1 MSIKDITNKN
11 KQKYLTPIAMLSLLV
26 LSIFLQSLTTLT
38 KQASATDGLSISTNK
53 GSILGN
59 ETIDITS
66 EANLFEGKTISQI
79 SVGGNHSLA
88 LDSEGQIYAWGSN
101 DYGQLGNGDTTDSN
115 TPVKVDTSGVLAGK
129 TISQISAGGI
139 HSLALD
145 SEGQIYAWGYNYY
158 GQLGNGDTTD
168 SNTPVKVD
176 ASGVLAGKTIT
187 QISAGFFHPLA
198 LDSEGQIYAW
208 GYNYNGQ
215 LGNGDTT
222 DSNTPVKVDT
232 SGVLAGK
239 TISQI
244 SAGGAHSLALDSEG
258 QIYAWGSN
266 IYGQLGN
273 GDTTSS
279 NTPVKVD
286 TSGVLAGKTITQ
298 ISAGSGHSLALDS
311 EGQIYAWGGNYVGQ
325 LGNGDTTDSNTP
337 VQTNFSN
344 MLDRSITSIKFGDVE
359 AISFNVIDGKTIKA
373 ITPPHTA
380 GKVDITITDNEGKTW
395 TILQGYEYMGEKQE
409 EENNDNSQNNTDQNT
424 ISPEDITAPNTG
436 RGI

>member
-53 GSILGN
+53 GIILGN

-79 SVGGNHSLA
+79 SAGSVHSLA
-88 LDSEGQIYAWGSN
+88 LDSEGQIYAWG
-101 DYGQLGNGDTTDSN
+101 
-115 TPVKVDTSGVLAGK
+115 A
-129 TISQISAGGI
+129 
-139 HSLALD
+139 
-145 SEGQIYAWGYNYY
+145 
-158 GQLGNGDTTD
+158 
-168 SNTPVKVD
+168 
-176 ASGVLAGKTIT
+176 
-187 QISAGFFHPLA
+187 
-198 LDSEGQIYAW
+198 
-208 GYNYNGQ
+208 NYN
-215 LGNGDTT
+215 
-222 DSNTPVKVDT
+222 
-232 SGVLAGK
+232 
-239 TISQI
+239 
-244 SAGGAHSLALDSEG
+244 
-258 QIYAWGSN
+258 
-266 IYGQLGN
+266 GQLGN

-286 TSGVLAGKTITQ
+286 TSGVLAGKTISQ
-298 ISAGSGHSLALDS
+298 ISAGGVHSLALDS
-311 EGQIYAWGGNYVGQ
+311 EGQIYAWGYNDYGQ
-325 LGNGDTTDSNTP
+325 LGNGDTITSNTP
-337 VQTNFSN
+337 VQTNFST

-436 RGI
+436 YKESLYEGLAQKHA

>member
-79 SVGGNHSLA
+79 SA
-88 LDSEGQIYAWGSN
+88 GS
-101 DYGQLGNGDTTDSN
+101 G
-115 TPVKVDTSGVLAGK
+115 
-129 TISQISAGGI
+129 

-145 SEGQIYAWGYNYY
+145 SEGQIYAWGYNDY
-158 GQLGNGDTTD
+158 GQLGNGDTTS

-176 ASGVLAGKTIT
+176 A
-187 QISAGFFHPLA
+187 
-198 LDSEGQIYAW
+198 
-208 GYNYNGQ
+208 
-215 LGNGDTT
+215 
-222 DSNTPVKVDT
+222 

-258 QIYAWGSN
+258 QIYAWGYN
-266 IYGQLGN
+266 DYGQLGN

-286 TSGVLAGKTITQ
+286 ASGVLAGKTISQ
-298 ISAGSGHSLALDS
+298 ISAGGAHSLALDS
-311 EGQIYAWGGNYVGQ
+311 EGQIYAWGYNDYGQ
-325 LGNGDTTDSNTP
+325 LGNG
-337 VQTNFSN
+337 
-344 MLDRSITSIKFGDVE
+344 
-359 AISFNVIDGKTIKA
+359 
-373 ITPPHTA
+373 
-380 GKVDITITDNEGKTW
+380 
-395 TILQGYEYMGEKQE
+395 
-409 EENNDNSQNNTDQNT
+409 
-424 ISPEDITAPNTG
+424 
-436 RGI
+436 

>member
-79 SVGGNHSLA
+79 SA
-88 LDSEGQIYAWGSN
+88 GS
-101 DYGQLGNGDTTDSN
+101 D
-115 TPVKVDTSGVLAGK
+115 
-129 TISQISAGGI
+129 

-145 SEGQIYAWGYNYY
+145 SEGQIYAWGYNY
-158 GQLGNGDTTD
+158 
-168 SNTPVKVD
+168 
-176 ASGVLAGKTIT
+176 
-187 QISAGFFHPLA
+187 
-198 LDSEGQIYAW
+198 
-208 GYNYNGQ
+208 
-215 LGNGDTT
+215 
-222 DSNTPVKVDT
+222 
-232 SGVLAGK
+232 
-239 TISQI
+239 
-244 SAGGAHSLALDSEG
+244 
-258 QIYAWGSN
+258 
-266 IYGQLGN
+266 YGQLGN

-286 TSGVLAGKTITQ
+286 TSGVLAGKTISQ
-298 ISAGSGHSLALDS
+298 ISAGSNHSLALDS

-325 LGNGDTTDSNTP
+325 LGNGGTTDSNTP

-436 RGI
+436 YKESLYEGLAQKHA

>member
-79 SVGGNHSLA
+79 SAGSVHSLA
-88 LDSEGQIYAWGSN
+88 LDSEGQIYAWG
-101 DYGQLGNGDTTDSN
+101 
-115 TPVKVDTSGVLAGK
+115 A
-129 TISQISAGGI
+129 
-139 HSLALD
+139 
-145 SEGQIYAWGYNYY
+145 
-158 GQLGNGDTTD
+158 
-168 SNTPVKVD
+168 
-176 ASGVLAGKTIT
+176 
-187 QISAGFFHPLA
+187 
-198 LDSEGQIYAW
+198 
-208 GYNYNGQ
+208 NYNGR
-215 LGNGDTT
+215 
-222 DSNTPVKVDT
+222 
-232 SGVLAGK
+232 
-239 TISQI
+239 
-244 SAGGAHSLALDSEG
+244 
-258 QIYAWGSN
+258 
-266 IYGQLGN
+266 LGN

-298 ISAGSGHSLALDS
+298 ISAGDGHSLALDS
-311 EGQIYAWGGNYVGQ
+311 EGQIYAWGANYNGQ
-325 LGNGDTTDSNTP
+325 LGNGTTITSNTP

-436 RGI
+436 YKESLYEGLAQKHA

>member
-79 SVGGNHSLA
+79 S
-88 LDSEGQIYAWGSN
+88 
-101 DYGQLGNGDTTDSN
+101 
-115 TPVKVDTSGVLAGK
+115 
-129 TISQISAGGI
+129 AGGV

-187 QISAGFFHPLA
+187 QISAG
-198 LDSEGQIYAW
+198 D
-208 GYNYNGQ
+208 
-215 LGNGDTT
+215 
-222 DSNTPVKVDT
+222 
-232 SGVLAGK
+232 
-239 TISQI
+239 
-244 SAGGAHSLALDSEG
+244 
-258 QIYAWGSN
+258 
-266 IYGQLGN
+266 
-273 GDTTSS
+273 
-279 NTPVKVD
+279 
-286 TSGVLAGKTITQ
+286 
-298 ISAGSGHSLALDS
+298 GHSLALDS
-311 EGQIYAWGGNYVGQ
+311 EGQIYAWGANYYGQ
-325 LGNGDTTDSNTP
+325 LGNGDTTSSNTP

>member
-79 SVGGNHSLA
+79 SAGNNHSLA
-88 LDSEGQIYAWGSN
+88 LDSEGQIYAWG
-101 DYGQLGNGDTTDSN
+101 
-115 TPVKVDTSGVLAGK
+115 A
-129 TISQISAGGI
+129 
-139 HSLALD
+139 
-145 SEGQIYAWGYNYY
+145 
-158 GQLGNGDTTD
+158 
-168 SNTPVKVD
+168 
-176 ASGVLAGKTIT
+176 
-187 QISAGFFHPLA
+187 
-198 LDSEGQIYAW
+198 
-208 GYNYNGQ
+208 NYN
-215 LGNGDTT
+215 
-222 DSNTPVKVDT
+222 
-232 SGVLAGK
+232 
-239 TISQI
+239 
-244 SAGGAHSLALDSEG
+244 
-258 QIYAWGSN
+258 
-266 IYGQLGN
+266 GQLGN

-286 TSGVLAGKTITQ
+286 TSGVLAGKTISQ
-298 ISAGSGHSLALDS
+298 ISAGGVHSLALDS
-311 EGQIYAWGGNYVGQ
+311 EGQIYAWGYNDNGQ

-395 TILQGYEYMGEKQE
+395 TILQGYEYIDEKQE

-436 RGI
+436 YKESLYEGLAQKHA

>member
-101 DYGQLGNGDTTDSN
+101 DYGQLGNGDTTSSN

-129 TISQISAGGI
+129 TISQISAAAVSDY
-139 HSLALD
+139 SLALD
-145 SEGQIYAWGYNYY
+145 SEGQIYAWGYN
-158 GQLGNGDTTD
+158 L
-168 SNTPVKVD
+168 
-176 ASGVLAGKTIT
+176 
-187 QISAGFFHPLA
+187 
-198 LDSEGQIYAW
+198 
-208 GYNYNGQ
+208 NGQ
-215 LGNGDTT
+215 LGNGT
-222 DSNTPVKVDT
+222 
-232 SGVLAGK
+232 
-239 TISQI
+239 
-244 SAGGAHSLALDSEG
+244 
-258 QIYAWGSN
+258 
-266 IYGQLGN
+266 
-273 GDTTSS
+273 
-279 NTPVKVD
+279 
-286 TSGVLAGKTITQ
+286 TIT
-298 ISAGSGHSLALDS
+298 
-311 EGQIYAWGGNYVGQ
+311 
-325 LGNGDTTDSNTP
+325 SNTP

>member
-79 SVGGNHSLA
+79 SAGSVHSLA

-101 DYGQLGNGDTTDSN
+101 SYGQLGNGGTTRSN
-115 TPVKVDTSGVLAGK
+115 TPVKVDTSGVLDGK
-129 TISQISAGGI
+129 TISQISAG
-139 HSLALD
+139 
-145 SEGQIYAWGYNYY
+145 NY
-158 GQLGNGDTTD
+158 
-168 SNTPVKVD
+168 
-176 ASGVLAGKTIT
+176 
-187 QISAGFFHPLA
+187 
-198 LDSEGQIYAW
+198 
-208 GYNYNGQ
+208 
-215 LGNGDTT
+215 
-222 DSNTPVKVDT
+222 
-232 SGVLAGK
+232 
-239 TISQI
+239 
-244 SAGGAHSLALDSEG
+244 
-258 QIYAWGSN
+258 
-266 IYGQLGN
+266 
-273 GDTTSS
+273 
-279 NTPVKVD
+279 
-286 TSGVLAGKTITQ
+286 
-298 ISAGSGHSLALDS
+298 HSLALDS
-311 EGQIYAWGGNYVGQ
+311 EGQIYAWGGNHYGQ

-436 RGI
+436 YKESLYEGLAQKHA

>member
-79 SVGGNHSLA
+79 SASGNHSLA

-101 DYGQLGNGDTTDSN
+101 SYGQLGNGGTTRSN

-129 TISQISAGGI
+129 TISQFSAAAVSD

-145 SEGQIYAWGYNYY
+145 SEGQIYAWGYN
-158 GQLGNGDTTD
+158 L
-168 SNTPVKVD
+168 
-176 ASGVLAGKTIT
+176 
-187 QISAGFFHPLA
+187 
-198 LDSEGQIYAW
+198 
-208 GYNYNGQ
+208 NGQ
-215 LGNGDTT
+215 LGNGT
-222 DSNTPVKVDT
+222 
-232 SGVLAGK
+232 
-239 TISQI
+239 
-244 SAGGAHSLALDSEG
+244 
-258 QIYAWGSN
+258 
-266 IYGQLGN
+266 
-273 GDTTSS
+273 
-279 NTPVKVD
+279 
-286 TSGVLAGKTITQ
+286 TIT
-298 ISAGSGHSLALDS
+298 
-311 EGQIYAWGGNYVGQ
+311 
-325 LGNGDTTDSNTP
+325 SNTP

>member
-1 MSIKDITNKN
+1 
-11 KQKYLTPIAMLSLLV
+11 MLSLLV

-115 TPVKVDTSGVLAGK
+115 TPVKVDTSGVLDGK
-129 TISQISAGGI
+129 TISQISAG
-139 HSLALD
+139 
-145 SEGQIYAWGYNYY
+145 NY
-158 GQLGNGDTTD
+158 
-168 SNTPVKVD
+168 
-176 ASGVLAGKTIT
+176 
-187 QISAGFFHPLA
+187 
-198 LDSEGQIYAW
+198 
-208 GYNYNGQ
+208 
-215 LGNGDTT
+215 
-222 DSNTPVKVDT
+222 
-232 SGVLAGK
+232 
-239 TISQI
+239 
-244 SAGGAHSLALDSEG
+244 
-258 QIYAWGSN
+258 
-266 IYGQLGN
+266 
-273 GDTTSS
+273 
-279 NTPVKVD
+279 
-286 TSGVLAGKTITQ
+286 
-298 ISAGSGHSLALDS
+298 HSLALDS

-395 TILQGYEYMGEKQE
+395 TILQGYEYIDEKQE

>member
-88 LDSEGQIYAWGSN
+88 LDSEGQIYAWGAN
-101 DYGQLGNGDTTDSN
+101 YNGRLGNGDTTS
-115 TPVKVDTSGVLAGK
+115 
-129 TISQISAGGI
+129 
-139 HSLALD
+139 
-145 SEGQIYAWGYNYY
+145 
-158 GQLGNGDTTD
+158 

-176 ASGVLAGKTIT
+176 ASGVLAGKTI
-187 QISAGFFHPLA
+187 
-198 LDSEGQIYAW
+198 
-208 GYNYNGQ
+208 
-215 LGNGDTT
+215 
-222 DSNTPVKVDT
+222 
-232 SGVLAGK
+232 
-239 TISQI
+239 SQI
-244 SAGGAHSLALDSEG
+244 SAGSVHSLALDSEG
-258 QIYAWGSN
+258 QIYAWGAN
-266 IYGQLGN
+266 YYGQLGN
-273 GDTTSS
+273 GDTTS
-279 NTPVKVD
+279 
-286 TSGVLAGKTITQ
+286 
-298 ISAGSGHSLALDS
+298 
-311 EGQIYAWGGNYVGQ
+311 
-325 LGNGDTTDSNTP
+325 SNTP

-436 RGI
+436 YKESLYEGLAQKHA

>member
-79 SVGGNHSLA
+79 SAGSGHSLA

-101 DYGQLGNGDTTDSN
+101 Y
-115 TPVKVDTSGVLAGK
+115 
-129 TISQISAGGI
+129 
-139 HSLALD
+139 
-145 SEGQIYAWGYNYY
+145 
-158 GQLGNGDTTD
+158 
-168 SNTPVKVD
+168 
-176 ASGVLAGKTIT
+176 
-187 QISAGFFHPLA
+187 
-198 LDSEGQIYAW
+198 
-208 GYNYNGQ
+208 
-215 LGNGDTT
+215 
-222 DSNTPVKVDT
+222 
-232 SGVLAGK
+232 
-239 TISQI
+239 
-244 SAGGAHSLALDSEG
+244 
-258 QIYAWGSN
+258 
-266 IYGQLGN
+266 YGQLGN

-286 TSGVLAGKTITQ
+286 TSGVLAGKTISQ
-298 ISAGSGHSLALDS
+298 ISAVGDHSLALDS
-311 EGQIYAWGGNYVGQ
+311 EGQIYAWGANYYGQ

-436 RGI
+436 YKESLYEGLAQKHA

>member
-79 SVGGNHSLA
+79 SASGNHSLA

-101 DYGQLGNGDTTDSN
+101 SYGQLGNGGTTRSN

-129 TISQISAGGI
+129 AISQISAGSN

-145 SEGQIYAWGYNYY
+145 SEGQIYAWG
-158 GQLGNGDTTD
+158 
-168 SNTPVKVD
+168 
-176 ASGVLAGKTIT
+176 A
-187 QISAGFFHPLA
+187 
-198 LDSEGQIYAW
+198 
-208 GYNYNGQ
+208 NYNGQ
-215 LGNGDTT
+215 LGNG
-222 DSNTPVKVDT
+222 
-232 SGVLAGK
+232 G
-239 TISQI
+239 
-244 SAGGAHSLALDSEG
+244 
-258 QIYAWGSN
+258 
-266 IYGQLGN
+266 
-273 GDTTSS
+273 TTS
-279 NTPVKVD
+279 
-286 TSGVLAGKTITQ
+286 
-298 ISAGSGHSLALDS
+298 
-311 EGQIYAWGGNYVGQ
+311 
-325 LGNGDTTDSNTP
+325 SNTP

-436 RGI
+436 YKESLYEGLAQKACLSLKPQTKLKKVSQ

>member
-79 SVGGNHSLA
+79 SAAAGSGHSLA
-88 LDSEGQIYAWGSN
+88 LDSEGQIYAWGGN
-101 DYGQLGNGDTTDSN
+101 YRRQLGNGGTTS
-115 TPVKVDTSGVLAGK
+115 
-129 TISQISAGGI
+129 
-139 HSLALD
+139 
-145 SEGQIYAWGYNYY
+145 
-158 GQLGNGDTTD
+158 
-168 SNTPVKVD
+168 
-176 ASGVLAGKTIT
+176 
-187 QISAGFFHPLA
+187 
-198 LDSEGQIYAW
+198 
-208 GYNYNGQ
+208 
-215 LGNGDTT
+215 
-222 DSNTPVKVDT
+222 SNTPVKVDT

-258 QIYAWGSN
+258 QIYAWGAN
-266 IYGQLGN
+266 Y
-273 GDTTSS
+273 
-279 NTPVKVD
+279 
-286 TSGVLAGKTITQ
+286 SGL
-298 ISAGSGHSLALDS
+298 
-311 EGQIYAWGGNYVGQ
+311 

>member
-79 SVGGNHSLA
+79 SAGSDHSLA

-101 DYGQLGNGDTTDSN
+101 Y
-115 TPVKVDTSGVLAGK
+115 
-129 TISQISAGGI
+129 
-139 HSLALD
+139 
-145 SEGQIYAWGYNYY
+145 
-158 GQLGNGDTTD
+158 
-168 SNTPVKVD
+168 
-176 ASGVLAGKTIT
+176 
-187 QISAGFFHPLA
+187 
-198 LDSEGQIYAW
+198 
-208 GYNYNGQ
+208 
-215 LGNGDTT
+215 
-222 DSNTPVKVDT
+222 
-232 SGVLAGK
+232 
-239 TISQI
+239 
-244 SAGGAHSLALDSEG
+244 
-258 QIYAWGSN
+258 
-266 IYGQLGN
+266 YGQLGN

-286 TSGVLAGKTITQ
+286 TSGVLAGKTISQ
-298 ISAGSGHSLALDS
+298 ISAAAVSDYSLALDS
-311 EGQIYAWGGNYVGQ
+311 EGQIYAWGYNLNGQ
-325 LGNGDTTDSNTP
+325 LGNGTTITSNTP

>member
-1 MSIKDITNKN
+1 
-11 KQKYLTPIAMLSLLV
+11 MLSLLV

-79 SVGGNHSLA
+79 SAAAGSGHSLA

-101 DYGQLGNGDTTDSN
+101 DY
-115 TPVKVDTSGVLAGK
+115 
-129 TISQISAGGI
+129 
-139 HSLALD
+139 
-145 SEGQIYAWGYNYY
+145 
-158 GQLGNGDTTD
+158 
-168 SNTPVKVD
+168 
-176 ASGVLAGKTIT
+176 
-187 QISAGFFHPLA
+187 
-198 LDSEGQIYAW
+198 
-208 GYNYNGQ
+208 
-215 LGNGDTT
+215 
-222 DSNTPVKVDT
+222 
-232 SGVLAGK
+232 
-239 TISQI
+239 
-244 SAGGAHSLALDSEG
+244 
-258 QIYAWGSN
+258 
-266 IYGQLGN
+266 
-273 GDTTSS
+273 
-279 NTPVKVD
+279 
-286 TSGVLAGKTITQ
+286 
-298 ISAGSGHSLALDS
+298 
-311 EGQIYAWGGNYVGQ
+311 GQ

>member
-88 LDSEGQIYAWGSN
+88 LDSEGQIYAWGYN
-101 DYGQLGNGDTTDSN
+101 D
-115 TPVKVDTSGVLAGK
+115 
-129 TISQISAGGI
+129 
-139 HSLALD
+139 
-145 SEGQIYAWGYNYY
+145 
-158 GQLGNGDTTD
+158 
-168 SNTPVKVD
+168 
-176 ASGVLAGKTIT
+176 
-187 QISAGFFHPLA
+187 
-198 LDSEGQIYAW
+198 
-208 GYNYNGQ
+208 
-215 LGNGDTT
+215 
-222 DSNTPVKVDT
+222 
-232 SGVLAGK
+232 
-239 TISQI
+239 
-244 SAGGAHSLALDSEG
+244 
-258 QIYAWGSN
+258 
-266 IYGQLGN
+266 YGQLGN

-286 TSGVLAGKTITQ
+286 TSGVLAGKTISQ
-298 ISAGSGHSLALDS
+298 ISAGSDHSLALDS
-311 EGQIYAWGGNYVGQ
+311 EGQIYAWGYNLNGQ

-436 RGI
+436 YKESLYEGLAQKHA

>member
-1 MSIKDITNKN
+1 
-11 KQKYLTPIAMLSLLV
+11 MLSLLV

-53 GSILGN
+53 GIILGN

-79 SVGGNHSLA
+79 SA
-88 LDSEGQIYAWGSN
+88 GS
-101 DYGQLGNGDTTDSN
+101 D
-115 TPVKVDTSGVLAGK
+115 
-129 TISQISAGGI
+129 

-176 ASGVLAGKTIT
+176 TSGVLAGKTIT
-187 QISAGFFHPLA
+187 QISAGSDHSLA

-208 GYNYNGQ
+208 GYNYYGQ

-239 TISQI
+239 TITQI
-244 SAGGAHSLALDSEG
+244 SAGFFHSLALDSEG
-258 QIYAWGSN
+258 QIYAWGAN
-266 IYGQLGN
+266 YNGQLGN
-273 GDTTSS
+273 GT
-279 NTPVKVD
+279 
-286 TSGVLAGKTITQ
+286 TIT
-298 ISAGSGHSLALDS
+298 
-311 EGQIYAWGGNYVGQ
+311 
-325 LGNGDTTDSNTP
+325 SNTP

-436 RGI
+436 YKESLYEGLAQKHA

>member
-79 SVGGNHSLA
+79 SASGNHSLA

-101 DYGQLGNGDTTDSN
+101 SYGQLGNGGTTRSN

-129 TISQISAGGI
+129 TISQISAAAVSDY
-139 HSLALD
+139 SLALD
-145 SEGQIYAWGYNYY
+145 SEGQIYAWGYN
-158 GQLGNGDTTD
+158 L
-168 SNTPVKVD
+168 
-176 ASGVLAGKTIT
+176 
-187 QISAGFFHPLA
+187 
-198 LDSEGQIYAW
+198 
-208 GYNYNGQ
+208 NGQ
-215 LGNGDTT
+215 LGNGT
-222 DSNTPVKVDT
+222 
-232 SGVLAGK
+232 
-239 TISQI
+239 
-244 SAGGAHSLALDSEG
+244 
-258 QIYAWGSN
+258 
-266 IYGQLGN
+266 
-273 GDTTSS
+273 
-279 NTPVKVD
+279 
-286 TSGVLAGKTITQ
+286 TIT
-298 ISAGSGHSLALDS
+298 
-311 EGQIYAWGGNYVGQ
+311 
-325 LGNGDTTDSNTP
+325 SNTP

-436 RGI
+436 YKESLYEGLAQKHA

>member
-38 KQASATDGLSISTNK
+38 KQSSATDGLSISTNK

-66 EANLFEGKTISQI
+66 EANLSEGKTISQI

-101 DYGQLGNGDTTDSN
+101 DYGQLGNGDTTSSN

-129 TISQISAGGI
+129 TISQISAGSNY
-139 HSLALD
+139 SLALD
-145 SEGQIYAWGYNYY
+145 SEGQIYAWG
-158 GQLGNGDTTD
+158 D
-168 SNTPVKVD
+168 
-176 ASGVLAGKTIT
+176 
-187 QISAGFFHPLA
+187 
-198 LDSEGQIYAW
+198 
-208 GYNYNGQ
+208 NYNG
-215 LGNGDTT
+215 L
-222 DSNTPVKVDT
+222 
-232 SGVLAGK
+232 
-239 TISQI
+239 
-244 SAGGAHSLALDSEG
+244 
-258 QIYAWGSN
+258 
-266 IYGQLGN
+266 LGN
-273 GDTTSS
+273 GDTTS
-279 NTPVKVD
+279 
-286 TSGVLAGKTITQ
+286 
-298 ISAGSGHSLALDS
+298 
-311 EGQIYAWGGNYVGQ
+311 
-325 LGNGDTTDSNTP
+325 SNTP

-436 RGI
+436 YKESLYEGLAQKHA

>member
-53 GSILGN
+53 GIILGN

-79 SVGGNHSLA
+79 SA
-88 LDSEGQIYAWGSN
+88 GS
-101 DYGQLGNGDTTDSN
+101 G
-115 TPVKVDTSGVLAGK
+115 
-129 TISQISAGGI
+129 

-158 GQLGNGDTTD
+158 
-168 SNTPVKVD
+168 
-176 ASGVLAGKTIT
+176 
-187 QISAGFFHPLA
+187 
-198 LDSEGQIYAW
+198 
-208 GYNYNGQ
+208 
-215 LGNGDTT
+215 
-222 DSNTPVKVDT
+222 
-232 SGVLAGK
+232 
-239 TISQI
+239 
-244 SAGGAHSLALDSEG
+244 
-258 QIYAWGSN
+258 
-266 IYGQLGN
+266 
-273 GDTTSS
+273 
-279 NTPVKVD
+279 
-286 TSGVLAGKTITQ
+286 
-298 ISAGSGHSLALDS
+298 
-311 EGQIYAWGGNYVGQ
+311 GQ

-436 RGI
+436 YKESLYEGLAQKHA